1 MDVDIAVVK
10 EKRAGERTANSIPD
24 SSTGSKLQ
32 FQKQTFA
39 VEKYHYYM
47 AFERDDG
54 NTVQTTS

>member
-10 EKRAGERTANSIPD
+10 EKRGERTANSIPD

-47 AFERDDG
+47 AFERDG
-54 NTVQTTS
+54 NTAAAQTS